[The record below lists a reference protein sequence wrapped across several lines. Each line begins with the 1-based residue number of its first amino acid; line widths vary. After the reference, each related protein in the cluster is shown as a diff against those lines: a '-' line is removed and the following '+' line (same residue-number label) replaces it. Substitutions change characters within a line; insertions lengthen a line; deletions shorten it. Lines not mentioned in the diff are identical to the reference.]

1 VSQVR
6 FDTQAAKKLIND
18 QLQEVDDEL
27 KMLEGR
33 LENKPDFGLGEGS
46 TGVYSWEMALNR
58 KERATQ
64 QQEELRQAMER
75 IEAGVYGVCQ
85 QCGQPI
91 NPERLEILPATPL
104 CVACSAAV
112 EESGVQPD
120 IVLAG

>member
-1 VSQVR
+1 MSR
-6 FDTQAAKKLIND
+6 SHFDTQAVKRLIND
-18 QLQEVDDEL
+18 QLQEVSGEL
-27 KMLEGR
+27 RMLERR

-64 QQEELRQAMER
+64 QQAELRQALER

-91 NPERLEILPATPL
+91 NPERLEILPATAL

-120 IVLAG
+120 VILAG

>member
-1 VSQVR
+1 MSQAR
-6 FDTQAAKKLIND
+6 FNSQAAKRLIND
-18 QLQEVDDEL
+18 QLQEVSDEL
-27 KMLEGR
+27 RMLERR

-64 QQEELRQAMER
+64 QQEELRLALER

-104 CVACSAAV
+104 CVTCSAAV
-112 EESGVQPD
+112 EESGIRPD
-120 IVLAG
+120 VVLAG